1 VPQNVS
7 QFIDRREPQNSDM
20 ARLCSD
26 KMLAINGHYVYI
38 SNRSKGRLDVYLH
51 VAKKA
56 QKTF

>member
-1 VPQNVS
+1 
-7 QFIDRREPQNSDM
+7 M
-20 ARLCSD
+20 TRLCSD

-38 SNRSKGRLDVYLH
+38 SIRSKGRLDVRLH